1 MIRAASWLRH
11 NEFILWPDCGNNVK
25 TMQKATQASSGAEKI
40 NPHAIWYFPG
50 RDLKP
55 YDETIGTTYATAIEN
70 TPRR

>member
-11 NEFILWPDCGNNVK
+11 NEFILWPDCGKNVK
-25 TMQKATQASSGAEKI
+25 TMQENANVVGRRI
-40 NPHAIWYFPG
+40 NPHATWYFPCYG

>member
-1 MIRAASWLRH
+1 M
-11 NEFILWPDCGNNVK
+11 WPDSGKNVI
-25 TMQKATQASSGAEKI
+25 TMQENANVVGRRI
-40 NPHAIWYFPG
+40 NPHATWYFTCHG